1 VGIDRRRESR
11 LNVEPRTGI
20 VAVGH
25 KTTLLDPAPS
35 VDHVVR
41 SYIDLV
47 LSQRAEKP
55 TSPEALRDDE
65 LNELAAKLQLPTD
78 EVEGLVAR
86 DLERRYVTPEA
97 APPKRGFL
105 KRLRS

>member
-1 VGIDRRRESR
+1 M
-11 LNVEPRTGI
+11 EPRSGI
-20 VAVGH
+20 LAVGH

-35 VDHVVR
+35 VESVVR

-55 TSPEALRDDE
+55 TSLEGLRDEE
-65 LNELAAKLQLPTD
+65 LTELASRLQLPAD
-78 EVEGLVAR
+78 HVEALVAA
-86 DLERRYVTPEA
+86 DLERRFPKPVEA
-97 APPKRGFL
+97 AVAPKRGFL

>member
-11 LNVEPRTGI
+11 LNVEPRSGI

-25 KTTLLDPAPS
+25 KTTLLDPVPA

-55 TSPEALRDDE
+55 TSLDALRDEE
-65 LNELAAKLQLPTD
+65 LHELAAKLQLPTD
-78 EVEGLVAR
+78 DVEALVAR
-86 DLERRYVTPEA
+86 DLERRFATPEA
-97 APPKRGFL
+97 PPAKRGFL